1 VACLGGTA
9 EDYMLNLAITG
20 MPILSQHACDQQIA
34 PKSLLSPG
42 SLLYKCLS
50 MESTS
55 QTFASPLR
63 EVATDDPVESSELEE
78 EVEVT
83 LKIPGAVWSGC
94 SERSNLSSIF
104 TILPE

>member
-1 VACLGGTA
+1 
-9 EDYMLNLAITG
+9 MLNLAITG

-63 EVATDDPVESSELEE
+63 EVATDDLVESSELEE

-94 SERSNLSSIF
+94 SELTISLSTVEPFFDIHDPS
-104 TILPE
+104 